1 MTDYD
6 SVALHGYT
14 SAQGDVETRA
24 AIAEF
29 LNNTHGTHFNAD
41 NLYMTMGAAGIAVN
55 MLSGVDKRRI

>member
-41 NLYMTMGAAGIAVN
+41 NSLYDNGSSGIAVN
-55 MLSGVDKRRI
+55 LLSGIDK